1 MVYDS
6 LCVGLYLKTAF
17 GQVDIAND
25 FRQIISA
32 TLLWHIPKFHS
43 RYICVPLRPIKLLY
57 SFLKSVHTVL
67 IVRFNGAKVVIYFV
81 KRLESGYF
89 L

>member
-1 MVYDS
+1 MGAIKNQPYLWQWGCKKMVYDS

-43 RYICVPLRPIKLLY
+43 RYICVTLRPIKLLY
-57 SFLKSVHTVL
+57 SFL
-67 IVRFNGAKVVIYFV
+67 
-81 KRLESGYF
+81 ES
-89 L
+89 LHNV